1 MKRRPEGEPAALRPE
16 AEFSNYAARHRPPAA
31 ADEAEAIAR
40 TIARKHCAGR
50 NGAIDGAEVLAALA
64 APPDSRSGASRAVGW
79 MLSTIR
85 PHECVLLVTRCGVR
99 HEDLARHVRARPRQR
114 AAIVRF
120 LNQFTIP

>member
-1 MKRRPEGEPAALRPE
+1 MRRRPPGEPAALRPE
-16 AEFSNYAARHRPPAA
+16 AEFRNYAARHRSPAA
-31 ADEAEAIAR
+31 AGEAEAIAR

-50 NGAIDGAEVLAALA
+50 IGAIDGAEILAALA
-64 APPDSRSGASRAVGW
+64 APPDSDRDASRAVGW

-99 HEDLARHVRARPRQR
+99 HEDLARHVRARPHQR
-114 AAIVRF
+114 ASIVRF